1 MHVEEDSPPSAP
13 AWIVTYGDM
22 MSLLLTFFILLVSM
36 SEVRSDNG
44 KYRAMMDALHSAF
57 GPDYGKSGAPGTT
70 FQASSLVDKINS
82 LGTISNSGMKKSN
95 LNSGG
100 PGGPY
105 MTVER
110 LRDGSLVTL
119 GGPVAFGNFSAD
131 LSPELQHDLDVI
143 ADVIWNKPLR
153 IEVRGHASPEPIPE
167 STGFRDAFDLSFARA
182 QAVSRYLV
190 SRGIAPHRLLVS
202 AAGDTEP
209 RRLTRAAQAQ
219 ATNHRVDVFLRD
231 AYIAPGNAARDTGP

>member
-1 MHVEEDSPPSAP
+1 MPIEEDPPATAP

-44 KYRAMMDALHSAF
+44 RLRAMMDALHSAF
-57 GPDYGKSGAPGTT
+57 GPDSARYGAPGSA

-82 LGTISNSGMKKSN
+82 LGTFSNAGMKKSN

-105 MTVER
+105 MTVEK

-119 GGPVAFGNFSAD
+119 GGPVAFGDFSAA
-131 LSPELQHDLDVI
+131 LSPELQHDLDII
-143 ADVIWNKPLR
+143 AEVIWNKPLR

-167 STGFRDAFDLSFARA
+167 SSPYRDPFDLSFARA
-182 QAVSRYLV
+182 LAVSRYLI
-190 SRGIAPHRLLVS
+190 SHGIAPHRLLVS
-202 AAGDTEP
+202 SAGDTEP
-209 RRLTRAAQAQ
+209 RRLTRGKQ

-231 AYIAPGNAARDTGP
+231 AYIGPGNAARDASP